1 MYTQPS
7 YMRKRSIAAGL
18 LLGGAALVS
27 VAATSSD
34 NERYF
39 EIAKNLDIFATLF
52 KEVNTYYV
60 DEVPPAKLV
69 KTGIDAMLKSL
80 DPYTNYIPEDDIED
94 FRTLTTGQY
103 GGIGAVVVKRGGKTV
118 VQAAY
123 EGYPAQKAGL
133 LPGDEIMTING
144 VNVDKKNNSDISKLL
159 KGQANSQVKLM
170 VTRYGQDAP
179 VEINITRDKIQVDNV
194 PYYGMLTNDIGYF
207 QLSGFTVDAGKE
219 VRMALTKLKEQ
230 GAKKIVFDIRDNPGG
245 LLNESVNIS
254 NLFVDKGLDI
264 VSTKGK
270 VTEWNK
276 TYKALDVPFDTQIPV
291 VIITSNR
298 SASASEIVSGV
309 LQDYD
314 RAVVVGE
321 RTFGKGLVQATRP
334 LSYNS
339 QLKVTTA
346 KYYIPSGRC
355 IQEIDYAH
363 RADDGTLGKVPDSLR
378 TAFKTQAGRTV
389 YDGGGVAPDVEVMD
403 REIADITRV
412 LLQKSYLFDYAT
424 RYRAEHPTI
433 APAKQFKLS
442 DTDYQ
447 KFQDFLKGKDISYS
461 TDAEKAIND
470 LTKKVK
476 EEKHY
481 DDVKVELEAMRRKV
495 STNKSNDLV
504 RFKPEIKDLLEQEI
518 VSRYYFQKGQIEA
531 TFDDDPNILMAMS
544 VLNDPNRYAALLRPN
559 GRAASATKGAGTVK

>member
-1 MYTQPS
+1 MTI
-7 YMRKRSIAAGL
+7 RKKL
-18 LLGGAALVS
+18 LAALALSTLGLVS
-27 VAATSSD
+27 FRAASD

-60 DEVPPAKLV
+60 DEITPAKLV
-69 KTGIDAMLKSL
+69 KTGIDAMLRSL

-94 FRTLTTGQY
+94 FRTMTTGQY
-103 GGIGAVVVKRGGKTV
+103 GGIGASVVKRNGKTV
-118 VQAAY
+118 VQSAY

-133 LPGDEIMTING
+133 LPGDEILDING
-144 VNVDKKNNSDISKLL
+144 VIVDKKSNADISKLL
-159 KGQANSQVKLM
+159 KGQANSVVKLM
-170 VTRYGQDAP
+170 VTRYGQDKP

-194 PYYGMLTNDIGYF
+194 PYTGMISGDVGYF
-207 QLSGFTVDAGKE
+207 QLGSFTVDAGKE
-219 VRMALTKLKEQ
+219 VRAAVTKLKEQ

-245 LLNESVNIS
+245 LLNEAVNIS
-254 NLFVDKGLDI
+254 NLFIDKGLDV

-276 TYKALDVPFDTQIPV
+276 TYKALDVPLDTQIPV
-291 VIITSNR
+291 AIITSSR

-363 RADDGTLGKVPDSLR
+363 RSEDGTLGKFPDSLR
-378 TAFKTQAGRTV
+378 TAFKTTAGRTV
-389 YDGGGVAPDVEVMD
+389 YDGGGVAPDVEVND
-403 REIADITRV
+403 REIADITRI

-424 RYRAEHPTI
+424 RYRAEHATL
-433 APAKQFKLS
+433 APARQFKLA
-442 DTDYQ
+442 DADYQ
-447 KFQDFLKGKDISYS
+447 KFVAYLQNKNISYS
-461 TDAEKAIND
+461 TDAEKALTD
-470 LTKKVK
+470 LSKKVK

-481 DDVKVELEAMRRKV
+481 DDVKLELEAIRKKV
-495 STNKSNDLV
+495 TVNKANDLQ
-504 RFKPEIKDLLEQEI
+504 RFKPEIKELLEQEI
-518 VSRYYFQKGQIEA
+518 VSRYYFEKGRTEA
-531 TFDDDPNILMAMS
+531 GFDDDPNIIAAVA
-544 VLNDPNRYAALLRPN
+544 VLNDPNRYAALLKPT
-559 GRAASATKGAGTVK
+559 GQAASARKSAGTK

>member
-1 MYTQPS
+1 MTI
-7 YMRKRSIAAGL
+7 RKKL
-18 LLGGAALVS
+18 LATLALSTLGLVS
-27 VAATSSD
+27 FRAASD

-60 DEVPPAKLV
+60 DEITPAKLV
-69 KTGIDAMLKSL
+69 KTGIDAMLRSL

-94 FRTLTTGQY
+94 FRTMTTGQY
-103 GGIGAVVVKRGGKTV
+103 GGIGASVVKRNGKNV
-118 VQAAY
+118 VQSAY

-133 LPGDEIMTING
+133 LPGDEILDING
-144 VNVDKKNNSDISKLL
+144 VAIDKKSNSDISKLL
-159 KGQANSQVKLM
+159 KGQANSMVKLM
-170 VTRYGQDAP
+170 VTRYGQDKP
-179 VEINITRDKIQVDNV
+179 IEIDITRDKIQVDNV
-194 PYYGMLTNDIGYF
+194 PYTGMISNDVGYF
-207 QLSGFTVDAGKE
+207 QLGGFTVDAGKE
-219 VRMALTKLKEQ
+219 VRAAVTKLKEQ

-245 LLNESVNIS
+245 LLNEAVNIS
-254 NLFVDKGLDI
+254 NLFIDKGLDV

-276 TYKALDVPFDTQIPV
+276 TYKALDVPLDTQIPIA
-291 VIITSNR
+291 IITSNR

-314 RAVVVGE
+314 RAVLVGE

-363 RADDGTLGKVPDSLR
+363 RAEDGTLGKFPDSLR
-378 TAFKTQAGRTV
+378 TAFKTTAGRTV
-389 YDGGGVAPDVEVMD
+389 YDGGGVAPDIEVQD
-403 REIADITRV
+403 REIADITRI

-424 RYRAEHPTI
+424 RYRAEHASI
-433 APAKQFKLS
+433 PAARAFKL
-442 DTDYQ
+442 TDAEYQ
-447 KFQDFLKGKDISYS
+447 KFVAYLQGKNISYS
-461 TDAEKAIND
+461 TDAEKALTD
-470 LTKKVK
+470 LSKKVK

-481 DDVKVELEAMRRKV
+481 DDVKLELEAIRKKV
-495 STNKSNDLV
+495 TVNKANDLQ
-504 RFKPEIKDLLEQEI
+504 RFKPEIKELLEQEI
-518 VSRYYFQKGQIEA
+518 VSRYYFEKGRTEA
-531 TFDDDPNILMAMS
+531 GFDDDPNIIAAVA
-544 VLNDPNRYAALLRPN
+544 VLNDPNRYAALLKPS
-559 GRAASATKGAGTVK
+559 GQAASARKSAGTK

>member
-1 MYTQPS
+1 MTIR
-7 YMRKRSIAAGL
+7 RKVLATLALGTVSLFSFRAA
-18 LLGGAALVS
+18 
-27 VAATSSD
+27 SD

-60 DEVPPAKLV
+60 DEITPAKLV
-69 KTGIDAMLKSL
+69 KTGIDAMLRSL

-94 FRTLTTGQY
+94 FRTMTTGQY
-103 GGIGAVVVKRGGKTV
+103 GGIGASVVKRNGKTV
-118 VQAAY
+118 VQSAY

-133 LPGDEIMTING
+133 LPGDEILDING
-144 VNVDKKNNSDISKLL
+144 IVVEKKSNADISKLL
-159 KGQANSQVKLM
+159 KGQANSVVKLM
-170 VTRYGQDAP
+170 VTRYGQDKP
-179 VEINITRDKIQVDNV
+179 VEINITRDKIQVENV
-194 PYYGMLTNDIGYF
+194 PYTGMISGDVGYF
-207 QLSGFTVDAGKE
+207 QLGGFTVDAGKE
-219 VRMALTKLKEQ
+219 VRAAMAKLKDQ

-245 LLNESVNIS
+245 LLNEAVNIS
-254 NLFVDKGLDI
+254 NLFIDKGLDV

-276 TYKALDVPFDTQIPV
+276 TYKALDQPFDTQMPV
-291 VIITSNR
+291 AIITSNR

-314 RAVVVGE
+314 RAVLVGE

-363 RADDGTLGKVPDSLR
+363 RAEDGTLGKFPDSLR
-378 TAFKTQAGRTV
+378 TAFKTTAGRTV
-389 YDGGGVAPDVEVMD
+389 YDGGGVAPDIEVQD
-403 REIADITRV
+403 REIADITRI

-424 RYRAEHPTI
+424 RFRAEHATI
-433 APAKQFKLS
+433 APAREFKLT

-447 KFQDFLKGKDISYS
+447 KFVAFLQGKNISYS
-461 TDAEKAIND
+461 TDAEKAIAE
-470 LTKKVK
+470 LGKKVK
-476 EEKHY
+476 EEKHF
-481 DDVKVELEAMRRKV
+481 DDVKAELESIRKKV
-495 STNKSNDLV
+495 TVNKANDLL
-504 RFKPEIKDLLEQEI
+504 RFKPEIKELLEQEI
-518 VSRYYFQKGQIEA
+518 VSRYFFEKGRTEA
-531 TFDDDPNILMAMS
+531 GFDDDPNILAAVA
-544 VLNDPNRYAALLRPN
+544 VLNDPNRYAALLKPS
-559 GRAASATKGAGTVK
+559 GRAASATKSGGTK

>member
-1 MYTQPS
+1 
-7 YMRKRSIAAGL
+7 MRQKSIVAAAF
-18 LLGGAALVS
+18 LGGAALLVS
-27 VAATSSD
+27 FRPASD

-94 FRTLTTGQY
+94 FRTMTTGQY
-103 GGIGAVVVKRGGKTV
+103 GGIGAVVIKRNGKTV

-133 LPGDEIMTING
+133 LPGDEILNING
-144 VNVDKKNNSDISKLL
+144 VVVDKKSNSDISKLL
-159 KGQANSQVKLM
+159 KGQANSVVKLM

-194 PYYGMLTNDIGYF
+194 PYYGMLTPEIGYF
-207 QLSGFTVDAGKE
+207 QLAGFTVDAGKE
-219 VRMALTKLKEQ
+219 VRLAVARLKEQ
-230 GAKKIVFDIRDNPGG
+230 GAKKLVFDIRDNPGG
-245 LLNESVNIS
+245 LLNEAVNIS
-254 NLFVDKGLDI
+254 NLFVDKGRDI

-270 VTEWNK
+270 VSDWNK
-276 TYKALDVPFDTQIPV
+276 TYKALDMPLDTQIPIV
-291 VIITSNR
+291 VITSNR

-314 RAVVVGE
+314 RAVLVGE

-355 IQEIDYAH
+355 IQEIDYSH

-389 YDGGGVAPDVEVMD
+389 FDGGGVAPDVEVND

-424 RYRAEHPTI
+424 RYRSEHPTI
-433 APAKQFKLS
+433 VPARQFKLT
-442 DTDYQ
+442 DADYQ
-447 KFQDFLKGKDISYS
+447 KFVDYLKDKDINYN
-461 TDAEKAIND
+461 TDAEKALAD

-476 EEKHY
+476 AEKHY
-481 DDVKVELEAMRRKV
+481 EDVKTELEAMRRKV
-495 STNKSNDLV
+495 TTNKANDLT
-504 RFKPEIKDLLEQEI
+504 RFKPEIRELLEQEI
-518 VSRYYFQKGQIEA
+518 VSRYYFQKGSIEA
-531 TFDDDPNILMAMS
+531 TFDDDPNILMALN
-544 VLNDPNRYAALLRPN
+544 VLNDQPRYSALLRPGTEEAKARPEARRN
-559 GRAASATKGAGTVK
+559 VSTGRQ

>member
-1 MYTQPS
+1 MTT
-7 YMRKRSIAAGL
+7 RKKLFAVLAVST
-18 LLGGAALVS
+18 LGLVS
-27 VAATSSD
+27 FRAASD

-60 DEVPPAKLV
+60 DEITPAKLV
-69 KTGIDAMLKSL
+69 KTGIDAMLRSL

-94 FRTLTTGQY
+94 FRTMTTGQY
-103 GGIGAVVVKRGGKTV
+103 GGIGASVVKRNGKTV
-118 VQAAY
+118 VQSAY

-133 LPGDEIMTING
+133 LPGDEILDING
-144 VNVDKKNNSDISKLL
+144 VVVDKKSNADISKLL
-159 KGQANSQVKLM
+159 KGQANSVVKLM
-170 VTRYGQDAP
+170 VTRYGQEKP
-179 VEINITRDKIQVDNV
+179 VEINITRDRIQVDNV
-194 PYYGMLTNDIGYF
+194 PYTGMISGDVGYF
-207 QLSGFTVDAGKE
+207 QLGSFTVDAGKE
-219 VRMALTKLKEQ
+219 VRAAVNKLKEQ

-245 LLNESVNIS
+245 LLNEAVNIS
-254 NLFVDKGLDI
+254 NLFIDKGLDV

-276 TYKALDVPFDTQIPV
+276 TYKALDVPLDTQIPV
-291 VIITSNR
+291 AIITSNR

-363 RADDGTLGKVPDSLR
+363 RSDDGSLGKFPDSLR
-378 TAFKTQAGRTV
+378 TAFKTTAGRTV
-389 YDGGGVAPDVEVMD
+389 YDGGGVAPDIEVND
-403 REIADITRV
+403 REIADVTRI

-424 RYRAEHPTI
+424 RYRAEHPAI
-433 APAKQFKLS
+433 VPARQFKLS
-442 DTDYQ
+442 DVDYQ
-447 KFQDFLKGKDISYS
+447 KFVAYLQNKNISYS
-461 TDAEKAIND
+461 TDAEKALTD
-470 LTKKVK
+470 LSKKVK

-481 DDVKVELEAMRRKV
+481 DDVKLELEAIRKKV
-495 STNKSNDLV
+495 TVNKANDLQ
-504 RFKPEIKDLLEQEI
+504 RFKPEIKELLEQEI
-518 VSRYYFQKGQIEA
+518 VSRYYFEKGRTEA
-531 TFDDDPNILMAMS
+531 GFDDDPNIIAAVA
-544 VLNDPNRYAALLRPN
+544 VLNDPNRYTALLKPT
-559 GRAASATKGAGTVK
+559 GQAASARKSGGTK

>member
-1 MYTQPS
+1 MTI
-7 YMRKRSIAAGL
+7 RKKL
-18 LLGGAALVS
+18 LATLALSTLGLVS
-27 VAATSSD
+27 FRAASD

-60 DEVPPAKLV
+60 DEITPAKLV
-69 KTGIDAMLKSL
+69 KTGIDAMLRSL

-94 FRTLTTGQY
+94 FRTMTTGQY
-103 GGIGAVVVKRGGKTV
+103 GGIGASVVKRNGKTV
-118 VQAAY
+118 VQSAY

-133 LPGDEIMTING
+133 LPGDEILDING
-144 VNVDKKNNSDISKLL
+144 VVVDKKSNADISKLL
-159 KGQANSQVKLM
+159 KGQANSMVKLM
-170 VTRYGQDAP
+170 VTRYGQDKP
-179 VEINITRDKIQVDNV
+179 IEIDITRDKIQVDNV
-194 PYYGMLTNDIGYF
+194 PYTGMISGDVGYF
-207 QLSGFTVDAGKE
+207 QLGGFTVDAGKE
-219 VRMALTKLKEQ
+219 VRAAVTKLKEQ

-245 LLNESVNIS
+245 LLNEAVNIS
-254 NLFVDKGLDI
+254 NLFIDKGLDV

-276 TYKALDVPFDTQIPV
+276 TYKALDVPLDTQIPIA
-291 VIITSNR
+291 IITSNR

-314 RAVVVGE
+314 RAVLVGE

-363 RADDGTLGKVPDSLR
+363 RAEDGTLGKFPDSLR
-378 TAFKTQAGRTV
+378 TAFKTTAGRTV
-389 YDGGGVAPDVEVMD
+389 YDGGGVAPDIEVQD
-403 REIADITRV
+403 REIADITRI

-424 RYRAEHPTI
+424 RYRAEHATI
-433 APAKQFKLS
+433 APSRQFKL
-442 DTDYQ
+442 TDAEYQ
-447 KFQDFLKGKDISYS
+447 KFVAYLQGKNISYS
-461 TDAEKAIND
+461 TDAEKALTD
-470 LTKKVK
+470 LSKKVK

-481 DDVKVELEAMRRKV
+481 DDVKLELEAIRKKV
-495 STNKSNDLV
+495 TVNKANDLQ
-504 RFKPEIKDLLEQEI
+504 RFKPEIKELLEQEI
-518 VSRYYFQKGQIEA
+518 VSRYYFEKGRTEA
-531 TFDDDPNILMAMS
+531 GFDDDPNIIAAVS
-544 VLNDPNRYAALLRPN
+544 VLNDPNRYAALLKPT
-559 GRAASATKGAGTVK
+559 GQAASARKSAGTK

>member
-1 MYTQPS
+1 M
-7 YMRKRSIAAGL
+7 
-18 LLGGAALVS
+18 GGALLV
-27 VAATSSD
+27 AFRPAD

-60 DEVPPAKLV
+60 DEITPSKMV

-94 FRTLTTGQY
+94 FRTMTTGQY
-103 GGIGAVVVKRGGKTV
+103 GGIGAQVVKRSGRTI
-118 VQAAY
+118 VQSAY

-133 LPGDEIMTING
+133 LPGDELLTING
-144 VNVDKKNNSDISKLL
+144 VSTDKKSNGDISKLL
-159 KGQANSQVKLM
+159 KGQANSVVKLE
-170 VTRYGQDAP
+170 VTRYGQDKP
-179 VEINITRDKIQVDNV
+179 IEISITRDKIQVDNV
-194 PYYGMLTNDIGYF
+194 PYYGMVTPEIGYF
-207 QLSGFTVDAGKE
+207 QLSSFTVDAGKE
-219 VRMALTKLKEQ
+219 VRMAVAKLKEQ
-230 GAKKIVFDIRDNPGG
+230 GAKKIIFDIRDNPGG
-245 LLNESVNIS
+245 LLNEAVNIS
-254 NLFVDKGLDI
+254 NVFVDKGLDV

-276 TYKALDVPFDTQIPV
+276 TYKALDTPLDTHIPV
-291 VIITSNR
+291 AIITSNR

-363 RADDGTLGKVPDSLR
+363 RAEDGTLGKVPDSLR
-378 TAFKTQAGRTV
+378 TAFKTASGRTV
-389 YDGGGVAPDVEVMD
+389 YDGGGVAPDVAVQE

-412 LLQKSYLFDYAT
+412 LLQKNYIFDYAT
-424 RYRAEHPTI
+424 RYRSEHTTI
-433 APAKQFKLS
+433 LSAREFVLS
-442 DTDYQ
+442 DADYQ
-447 KFQDFLKGKDISYS
+447 KFTQFLATKDINYS
-461 TDAEKAIND
+461 TDAEKSLAD

-476 EEKHY
+476 DEKHY
-481 DDVKVELEAMRRKV
+481 DDVKTELEAIRRKV
-495 STNKSNDLV
+495 STNKSNDLT
-504 RFKPEIKDLLEQEI
+504 RFKPEIRELLEQEI
-518 VSRYYFQKGQIEA
+518 VSRYYFQKGQVEA
-531 TFDDDPNILMAMS
+531 SFDDDPNILAAMQ
-544 VLNDPNRYAALLRPN
+544 VLNDSPRYAALLKPGTPEAKTRPEAK
-559 GRAASATKGAGTVK
+559 RSTAGGK

>member
-1 MYTQPS
+1 
-7 YMRKRSIAAGL
+7 MRKKLVAGL
-18 LLGGAALVS
+18 VLSGAALFAFRS
-27 VAATSSD
+27 PAD

-60 DEVPPAKLV
+60 DEITPAKMV

-94 FRTLTTGQY
+94 FRTMTTGQY
-103 GGIGAVVVKRGGKTV
+103 GGIGAQVGKRNGKTI

-123 EGYPAQKAGL
+123 EGFPAQKAGL
-133 LPGDEIMTING
+133 LPGDEILSING
-144 VNVDKKNNSDISKLL
+144 VSTEKKSNSDISKLL
-159 KGQANSQVKLM
+159 KGQANSVVKLM
-170 VTRYGQDAP
+170 VTRYGQEQPA
-179 VEINITRDKIQVDNV
+179 EINITRDKIQVNNV
-194 PYYGMLTNDIGYF
+194 PYYGMLTPEIGYF
-207 QLSGFTVDAGKE
+207 QLAGFTVDAGKE
-219 VRMALTKLKEQ
+219 ARNAVAKLKEQ

-245 LLNESVNIS
+245 LLNEAVNVS
-254 NLFVDKGLDI
+254 NIFVDRGLDV

-270 VTEWNK
+270 VTDWNK
-276 TYKALDVPFDTQIPV
+276 TYKSLDSPLDTQIPV

-363 RADDGTLGKVPDSLR
+363 RAEDGTLGKVPDSLR
-378 TAFKTQAGRTV
+378 TAFKTASGRTV
-389 YDGGGVAPDVEVMD
+389 YDGGGVAPDVEVAA
-403 REIADITRV
+403 RQIADITRV
-412 LLQKSYLFDYAT
+412 LIQKNYLFDYAT
-424 RYRAEHPTI
+424 RYRSEHATIPT
-433 APAKQFKLS
+433 ARQFKLS
-442 DTDYQ
+442 DADYQ
-447 KFQDFLKGKDISYS
+447 KFTQYLSGKDINYF
-461 TDAEKAIND
+461 TDAEKSLTQ
-470 LTKKVK
+470 LTKQVK

-481 DDVKVELEAMRRKV
+481 DDVKVELEGIRRKV
-495 STNKSNDLV
+495 STNKSNDLQ
-504 RFKPEIKDLLEQEI
+504 RFKPEIKEILEQEI

-531 TFDDDPNILMAMS
+531 SFDDDPNILMALN
-544 VLNDPNRYAALLRPN
+544 VLNDTPRYTALLKPGTTESKSRPELKK
-559 GRAASATKGAGTVK
+559 AGAK

>member
-1 MYTQPS
+1 
-7 YMRKRSIAAGL
+7 MRKKYLAGL
-18 LLGGAALVS
+18 VLGGAALLVS
-27 VAATSSD
+27 FRSASD

-60 DEVPPAKLV
+60 DEITPAKMV

-94 FRTLTTGQY
+94 FRTMTTGQY

-133 LPGDEIMTING
+133 LPGDEIVTING
-144 VNVDKKNNSDISKLL
+144 VNVATKNNSDISKLL
-159 KGQANSQVKLM
+159 KGQANSVAKLL
-170 VTRYGQDAP
+170 VTRYGQDVP
-179 VEINITRDKIQVDNV
+179 VEINITRDKIQVENV
-194 PYYGMLTNDIGYF
+194 PYYGMLTPEIGYF
-207 QLSGFTVDAGKE
+207 QLAGFTIDAGKE
-219 VRMALTKLKEQ
+219 ARLAVMKLKEQ

-245 LLNESVNIS
+245 LLNEAVNVS
-254 NLFVDKGLDI
+254 NLFVNKGLDI

-270 VTEWNK
+270 VTDWNK
-276 TYKALDVPFDTQIPV
+276 TYKALDAPLDTQMPV
-291 VIITSNR
+291 VVLTSSR

-314 RAVVVGE
+314 RAVLVGK

-363 RADDGTLGKVPDSLR
+363 RAEDGSLGKVPDSLR
-378 TAFKTQAGRTV
+378 TAFKTTSGRVV
-389 YDGGGVAPDVEVMD
+389 YDGGGVAPDVEVKE
-403 REIADITRV
+403 RSIADITRV
-412 LLQKSYLFDYAT
+412 LLQKNYLFDYAT
-424 RYRAEHPTI
+424 RYRAAHATI
-433 APAKQFKLS
+433 PPAREFHLS
-442 DTDYQ
+442 EPEYQ
-447 KFQDFLKGKDISYS
+447 KFIQFLDGKDLSYS
-461 TDAEKAIND
+461 TDMEKS
-470 LTKKVK
+470 LTQLSAKAK

-481 DDVKVELEAMRRKV
+481 DDVKAEIEAIRRKV
-495 STNKSNDLV
+495 STNKSNDLT
-504 RFKPEIKDLLEQEI
+504 RFKPEIRELLEQEI

-531 TFDDDPNILMAMS
+531 SFDDDPDILMAMK
-544 VLNDPNRYAALLRPN
+544 VLNDAPRYAALLKPGTPEAKARPE
-559 GRAASATKGAGTVK
+559 VKKSGGK

>member
-1 MYTQPS
+1 
-7 YMRKRSIAAGL
+7 MRKKSIVAAAF
-18 LLGGAALVS
+18 LGGAALLVS
-27 VAATSSD
+27 FRPASD

-94 FRTLTTGQY
+94 FRTMTTGQY
-103 GGIGAVVVKRGGKTV
+103 GGIGAVVVKRNGKTV

-133 LPGDEIMTING
+133 LPGDEILNING
-144 VNVDKKNNSDISKLL
+144 VIVDKKSNADISKLL
-159 KGQANSQVKLM
+159 KGQANSVVKLM

-194 PYYGMLTNDIGYF
+194 PYYGMLTADIGYF
-207 QLSGFTVDAGKE
+207 QLAGFTVDAGKE
-219 VRMALTKLKEQ
+219 VRLAVARLKEQ
-230 GAKKIVFDIRDNPGG
+230 GAKKLIFDIRDNPGG
-245 LLNESVNIS
+245 LLNEAVNIS
-254 NLFVDKGLDI
+254 NLFVDKGRDI

-270 VTEWNK
+270 VSDWNK
-276 TYKALDVPFDTQIPV
+276 TYKALDMPLDTQIPIV
-291 VIITSNR
+291 VITSNR

-314 RAVVVGE
+314 RAVLVGE

-355 IQEIDYAH
+355 IQEIDYSH

-389 YDGGGVAPDVEVMD
+389 FDGGGVAPDVEVND

-424 RYRAEHPTI
+424 RYRSEHPTI
-433 APAKQFKLS
+433 ATARQFKLT
-442 DTDYQ
+442 DADYQ
-447 KFQDFLKGKDISYS
+447 KFVDYLKDKDINYS
-461 TDAEKAIND
+461 TDAEKSLAD

-476 EEKHY
+476 AEKHY
-481 DDVKVELEAMRRKV
+481 DDVKTELEAMRRKV
-495 STNKSNDLV
+495 TTNKANDLT
-504 RFKPEIKDLLEQEI
+504 RFKPEIREMLEQEI
-518 VSRYYFQKGQIEA
+518 VSRYYFQKGSIEA
-531 TFDDDPNILMAMS
+531 SFDDDPNILMALN
-544 VLNDPNRYAALLRPN
+544 VLNDQPRYTALLR
-559 GRAASATKGAGTVK
+559 AGTDEAKARPEARRNASTSRQ

>member
-1 MYTQPS
+1 M
-7 YMRKRSIAAGL
+7 KRRTL
-18 LLGGAALVS
+18 LPLLALTGATLLAFRPK
-27 VAATSSD
+27 TD

-60 DEVPPAKLV
+60 DEITPAKLV

-94 FRTLTTGQY
+94 YRTLTTGQY
-103 GGIGAVVVKRGGKTV
+103 GGIGISTPIKRGGKMVVRTV
-118 VQAAY
+118 W

-144 VNVDKKNNSDISKLL
+144 VSIEKKSDADVSKML
-159 KGQANSQVKLM
+159 KGQAQSVVKLS
-170 VTRYGQDAP
+170 VTRYGQDKP
-179 VEINITRDKIQVDNV
+179 VDLTITRDRIQVENV
-194 PYYGMLTNDIGYF
+194 PYVGMISPEIGYF
-207 QLSGFTVDAGKE
+207 RLTGFTVDAGKE
-219 VRMALTKLKEQ
+219 VRAAVTKLKDQ
-230 GAKKIVFDIRDNPGG
+230 GAKKVVFDIRGNPGG
-245 LLNESVNIS
+245 LLNEAVNVS
-254 NLFVDKGLDI
+254 NLFIEKGLDV

-276 TYKALDVPFDTQIPV
+276 TYKALDTPLDTQMPIAIV
-291 VIITSNR
+291 TSNR

-363 RADDGTLGKVPDSLR
+363 RAEDGALTKFPDSLR

-389 YDGGGVAPDVEVMD
+389 YDGGGVAPDVDVQD

-412 LLQKSYLFDYAT
+412 LLQKSYIFDFAT
-424 RYRAEHPTI
+424 RYRAEHASI
-433 APAKQFKLS
+433 GPAREFKLA
-442 DTDYQ
+442 DADYQ
-447 KFQDFLKGKDISYS
+447 KFITYLQGKNVSYS
-461 TDAEKAIND
+461 TDAEKALTE

-481 DDVKVELEAMRRKV
+481 DDVKTELEAMRRKV
-495 STNKSNDLV
+495 STNKSNDLL
-504 RFKPEIKDLLEQEI
+504 RFKSEIKDFLEQEI
-518 VSRYYFQKGQIEA
+518 VSRYYFEKGRTEA
-531 TFDDDPNILMAMS
+531 SFDDDPNILAAVA
-544 VLNDPNRYAALLRPN
+544 VLNDPARYTALLKP
-559 GRAASATKGAGTVK
+559 GGKSASALKTAGTVK

>member
-1 MYTQPS
+1 MTI
-7 YMRKRSIAAGL
+7 RKKILAGL
-18 LLGGAALVS
+18 ALSSAALLFS
-27 VAATSSD
+27 FRAASD

-60 DEVPPAKLV
+60 DEITPAKLV

-103 GGIGAVVVKRGGKTV
+103 GGIGAVVVKRNGKTV
-118 VQAAY
+118 VQSAY

-133 LPGDEIMTING
+133 LPGDEILDING
-144 VNVDKKNNSDISKLL
+144 VVVDKKSNSDISKLL
-159 KGQANSQVKLM
+159 KGQANSVVKLM
-170 VTRYGQDAP
+170 VTRYGQDKP
-179 VEINITRDKIQVDNV
+179 IQIDITRDKIQVENV
-194 PYYGMLTNDIGYF
+194 PYIGMISGDVGYF
-207 QLSGFTVDAGKE
+207 QLGGFTVDAGKE
-219 VRMALTKLKEQ
+219 VRAAITKLKEQ

-245 LLNESVNIS
+245 LLNEAVNIS
-254 NLFVDKGLDI
+254 NLFIDKGLDV

-276 TYKALDVPFDTQIPV
+276 TYKALDMPLDTQIPV
-291 VIITSNR
+291 AIVTSNR

-363 RADDGTLGKVPDSLR
+363 RGDDGTLGKFPDSLR
-378 TAFKTQAGRTV
+378 TAFKTTAGRMV
-389 YDGGGVAPDVEVMD
+389 YDGGGVAPDIEVAE
-403 REIADITRV
+403 REIADITRL

-424 RYRAEHPTI
+424 RYRSEHPTI
-433 APAKQFKLS
+433 ASAREFHL
-442 DTDYQ
+442 TEADYQ
-447 KFQDFLKGKDISYS
+447 KFVTYLQGKNISYS
-461 TDAEKAIND
+461 TDAEKALTD
-470 LTKKVK
+470 LSKKMK

-481 DDVKVELEAMRRKV
+481 DDVKTELEAVRKKV
-495 STNKSNDLV
+495 TVNKANDLQ
-504 RFKPEIKDLLEQEI
+504 RFKPEIKELLEQEI
-518 VSRYYFQKGQIEA
+518 VSRYYFEKGRTEA
-531 TFDDDPNILMAMS
+531 GFDDDPNILAAVA
-544 VLNDPNRYAALLRPN
+544 VLNEPNRYAALLKPS
-559 GRAASATKGAGTVK
+559 GQAASARKSAGTTK

>member
-1 MYTQPS
+1 MTI
-7 YMRKRSIAAGL
+7 RKKL
-18 LLGGAALVS
+18 LATLAVGTLGLVS
-27 VAATSSD
+27 FRAASD

-60 DEVPPAKLV
+60 DEITPARLV
-69 KTGIDAMLKSL
+69 KTGIDAMLRSL

-94 FRTLTTGQY
+94 FRTMTTGQY
-103 GGIGAVVVKRGGKTV
+103 GGIGASVVKRNGKNV
-118 VQAAY
+118 VQSAY

-133 LPGDEIMTING
+133 LPGDEILDING
-144 VNVDKKNNSDISKLL
+144 VIVDKKSNSDISKLL
-159 KGQANSQVKLM
+159 KGQANSVVKLM
-170 VTRYGQDAP
+170 VTRYGQDKP

-194 PYYGMLTNDIGYF
+194 PYTGMISGDVGYF
-207 QLSGFTVDAGKE
+207 QLSTFTVDAGRE
-219 VRMALTKLKEQ
+219 VRAAVTKLKEQ

-245 LLNESVNIS
+245 LLNEAVNIS
-254 NLFVDKGLDI
+254 NLFIDKGLDV

-276 TYKALDVPFDTQIPV
+276 TYKALDMPLDTQIPV
-291 VIITSNR
+291 AIITSSR

-363 RADDGTLGKVPDSLR
+363 RSEDGTLGKFPDSLR
-378 TAFKTQAGRTV
+378 TAFKTTAGRTV
-389 YDGGGVAPDVEVMD
+389 YDGGGVAPDVEVND
-403 REIADITRV
+403 REIADITRI

-433 APAKQFKLS
+433 VPARQFKLS
-442 DTDYQ
+442 DADYQ
-447 KFQDFLKGKDISYS
+447 KFVAYLQGKNISYS
-461 TDAEKAIND
+461 TDAEKALTD
-470 LTKKVK
+470 LSKKVK

-481 DDVKVELEAMRRKV
+481 DDVKLELEAIRKKV
-495 STNKSNDLV
+495 TVNKANDLQ
-504 RFKPEIKDLLEQEI
+504 RFKPEIKELLEQEI
-518 VSRYYFQKGQIEA
+518 VSRYYFEKGRTEA
-531 TFDDDPNILMAMS
+531 GFDNDPNIIAAVA
-544 VLNDPNRYAALLRPN
+544 VLNDPNRYAALLKPS
-559 GRAASATKGAGTVK
+559 GQAASARKSAGTK

>member
-1 MYTQPS
+1 MII
-7 YMRKRSIAAGL
+7 RKKLLATLGL
-18 LLGGAALVS
+18 GALALVS
-27 VAATSSD
+27 FRAASD

-60 DEVPPAKLV
+60 DEITPAKLV
-69 KTGIDAMLKSL
+69 KTGIDAMLRSL

-94 FRTLTTGQY
+94 FRTMTTGQY
-103 GGIGAVVVKRGGKTV
+103 GGIGASVVKRNGKTV
-118 VQAAY
+118 VQSAY

-133 LPGDEIMTING
+133 LPGDEILDING
-144 VNVDKKNNSDISKLL
+144 VIVDKKSNSDISKLL
-159 KGQANSQVKLM
+159 KGQANSIVKLL
-170 VTRYGQDAP
+170 VTRYGQEKP
-179 VEINITRDKIQVDNV
+179 VAIEITRDKIQVDNV
-194 PYYGMLTNDIGYF
+194 PYTGMISGDVGYF
-207 QLSGFTVDAGKE
+207 QLGGFTMDAGKE
-219 VRMALTKLKEQ
+219 VRAAIARLKEQ

-245 LLNESVNIS
+245 LLNEAVNIS
-254 NLFVDKGLDI
+254 NLFIEKGLDV

-276 TYKALDVPFDTQIPV
+276 TYKALDQPLDTQIPV
-291 VIITSNR
+291 AIITSNR

-314 RAVVVGE
+314 RAVLVGE

-363 RADDGTLGKVPDSLR
+363 RADDGTLGKFPDSLR
-378 TAFKTQAGRTV
+378 TAFKTTAGRTV
-389 YDGGGVAPDVEVMD
+389 YDGGGVAPDIEVQD
-403 REIADITRV
+403 REIADITRI

-424 RYRAEHPTI
+424 RYRAEHSTI
-433 APAKQFKLS
+433 APARQFKLS
-442 DTDYQ
+442 DADYQ
-447 KFQDFLKGKDISYS
+447 KFVSFLQGKNISYS
-461 TDAEKAIND
+461 TDAEKALTD
-470 LTKKVK
+470 LSKKVR

-481 DDVKVELEAMRRKV
+481 DDVKVELEAIRKKV
-495 STNKSNDLV
+495 TVNKANDLQ
-504 RFKPEIKDLLEQEI
+504 RFKPEIRELLEQEI
-518 VSRYYFQKGQIEA
+518 VSRYFFEKGRTEA
-531 TFDDDPNILMAMS
+531 GFDDDPNIIAAVA
-544 VLNDPNRYAALLRPN
+544 VLNDPNRYSALLKPT
-559 GRAASATKGAGTVK
+559 GHAASARKSAGTK

>member
-1 MYTQPS
+1 
-7 YMRKRSIAAGL
+7 MRNKSIVAGAFL
-18 LLGGAALVS
+18 SGAALLVS
-27 VAATSSD
+27 FRSD

-103 GGIGAVVVKRGGKTV
+103 GGIGAVVVKRNGKTI

-133 LPGDEIMTING
+133 LPGDEILTINS
-144 VNVDKKNNSDISKLL
+144 VNVEKKNNSDISKLL
-159 KGQANSQVKLM
+159 KGQANSLVKLM

-254 NLFVDKGLDI
+254 NLFVEKGLDI

-270 VTEWNK
+270 VSDWNK
-276 TYKALDVPFDTQIPV
+276 TYKALDMPLDTQIPV
-291 VIITSNR
+291 VIITSSR

-389 YDGGGVAPDVEVMD
+389 YDGGGVAPDVEVVD

-424 RYRAEHPTI
+424 RYRAEHATI
-433 APAKQFKLS
+433 APARQFKLS
-442 DTDYQ
+442 DADYAKFTDY
-447 KFQDFLKGKDISYS
+447 LKGKDISYS

-481 DDVKVELEAMRRKV
+481 DDVKTELEAMRRKV
-495 STNKSNDLV
+495 STNKGNDLT
-504 RFKPEIKDLLEQEI
+504 RFKPEIRDLLEQEI

-559 GRAASATKGAGTVK
+559 GRAASATKGAGTAK

>member
-1 MYTQPS
+1 MTN
-7 YMRKRSIAAGL
+7 RKKLLAVLGL
-18 LLGGAALVS
+18 GTLGLVS
-27 VAATSSD
+27 FRAASD
-34 NERYF
+34 SERYF

-60 DEVPPAKLV
+60 DEITPGKLV
-69 KTGIDAMLKSL
+69 KTGIDGMLKSL

-94 FRTLTTGQY
+94 FRTMTTGQY
-103 GGIGAVVVKRGGKTV
+103 GGIGIEISRRNGKFV
-118 VQAAY
+118 VQSAY

-133 LPGDEIMTING
+133 LPGDEILTVNN
-144 VNVDKKNNSDISKLL
+144 VNVDKKSSSDINKLL
-159 KGQANSQVKLM
+159 RGQANSVVKLI
-170 VTRYGQDAP
+170 VTRYGQDKP
-179 VEINITRDKIQVDNV
+179 VEIEVTRDRIQVDNV
-194 PYYGMLTNDIGYF
+194 RYYGMLTNDIGYF
-207 QLSGFTVDAGKE
+207 RLGGFTMDAGRE
-219 VRMALTKLKEQ
+219 VRNAVVKLKEK

-245 LLNESVNIS
+245 LLNEAVNIS
-254 NLFVDKGLDI
+254 NLFVDKGLDV

-276 TYKALDVPFDTQIPV
+276 TYKALDVPLDTQMPIAV
-291 VIITSNR
+291 ITSNR

-314 RAVVVGE
+314 RAVLVGE

-355 IQEIDYAH
+355 IQEIDYSH
-363 RADDGTLGKVPDSLR
+363 RADDGALSKFPDSLR

-389 YDGGGVAPDVEVMD
+389 YDGGGVAPDVDIQD

-412 LLQKSYLFDYAT
+412 LIQKSYLFDYAT
-424 RYRAEHPTI
+424 RYRAEHATI
-433 APAKQFKLS
+433 APARDFKLS

-447 KFQDFLKGKDISYS
+447 KFVTYLQGKSMAYS
-461 TDAEKAIND
+461 TDAERVLTD

-481 DDVKVELEAMRRKV
+481 DDVKPELDAIKRKV
-495 STNKSNDLV
+495 AANKTNDLQ
-504 RFKPEIKDLLEQEI
+504 RFKPEIRELLEEEI
-518 VSRYYFQKGQIEA
+518 ASRYYYEKGRTEA
-531 TFDDDPNILMAMS
+531 GFNDDPNIQAAIA
-544 VLNDPNRYAALLRPN
+544 VLNDPNRYAALLKP
-559 GRAASATKGAGTVK
+559 GGQAASARKSAGTAK

>member
-1 MYTQPS
+1 MTI
-7 YMRKRSIAAGL
+7 RKKILATLALST
-18 LLGGAALVS
+18 LGLVS
-27 VAATSSD
+27 FRAASD

-39 EIAKNLDIFATLF
+39 EIAKNLDVFATLF

-60 DEVPPAKLV
+60 DEITPAKLV
-69 KTGIDAMLKSL
+69 KTGIDAMLRSL

-94 FRTLTTGQY
+94 FRTMTTGQY
-103 GGIGAVVVKRGGKTV
+103 GGIGASVVKRNGKTV
-118 VQAAY
+118 VQSAY

-133 LPGDEIMTING
+133 LPGDEILDING
-144 VNVDKKNNSDISKLL
+144 VIVDKKTNSDISKLL
-159 KGQANSQVKLM
+159 KGQANSVVKLM
-170 VTRYGQDAP
+170 VTRYGQEKP

-194 PYYGMLTNDIGYF
+194 PYTGMISGDVGYF
-207 QLSGFTVDAGKE
+207 QLGGFTVDAGKE
-219 VRMALTKLKEQ
+219 VRAAVNKLKEQ

-245 LLNESVNIS
+245 LLNEAVNIS
-254 NLFVDKGLDI
+254 NLFIDKGLDV

-276 TYKALDVPFDTQIPV
+276 TYKALDVPLDTQIPIA
-291 VIITSNR
+291 IITSNR

-363 RADDGTLGKVPDSLR
+363 RSEDGTLGKFPDSLR
-378 TAFKTQAGRTV
+378 TAFKTTAGRTV
-389 YDGGGVAPDVEVMD
+389 YDGGGVAPDVEVND
-403 REIADITRV
+403 REIADITRI

-424 RYRAEHPTI
+424 RYRSEHSTI
-433 APAKQFKLS
+433 VPARQFKLS
-442 DTDYQ
+442 DVDYQ
-447 KFQDFLKGKDISYS
+447 KFVAYLQGKNISYS
-461 TDAEKAIND
+461 TDAEKALTD
-470 LTKKVK
+470 LSKKVK

-481 DDVKVELEAMRRKV
+481 DDVKLELEAIRKKV
-495 STNKSNDLV
+495 TVNKANDLQ
-504 RFKPEIKDLLEQEI
+504 RFKPEIKELLEQEI
-518 VSRYYFQKGQIEA
+518 VSRYYFEKGRTEA
-531 TFDDDPNILMAMS
+531 GFDDDLNIIAAVA
-544 VLNDPNRYAALLRPN
+544 VLNDPNRYAALLKPT
-559 GRAASATKGAGTVK
+559 GQAASARKSAGTK

>member
-1 MYTQPS
+1 
-7 YMRKRSIAAGL
+7 MRKKSIAAGL
-18 LLGGAALVS
+18 LLGGTALLVS
-27 VAATSSD
+27 FRSASD

-60 DEVPPAKLV
+60 DEVPPSKLV

-94 FRTLTTGQY
+94 FRTMTTGQY
-103 GGIGAVVVKRGGKTV
+103 GGIGAVVVKRANKTV

-133 LPGDEIMTING
+133 LPGDEILNING
-144 VNVDKKNNSDISKLL
+144 VSLEKKTNSDISKLL

-179 VEINITRDKIQVDNV
+179 VEVNITRDKIQVDNV
-194 PYYGMLTNDIGYF
+194 PYYGMLTSDIGYF
-207 QLSGFTVDAGKE
+207 QLAGFTVDAGKE
-219 VRMALTKLKEQ
+219 VRLAVSKLKEQ

-245 LLNESVNIS
+245 LLNEAVNIS

-276 TYKALDVPFDTQIPV
+276 TYKALDTPLDTQIPIA
-291 VIITSNR
+291 IITSNR

-314 RAVVVGE
+314 RAVLVGE

-355 IQEIDYAH
+355 IQEIDYSH
-363 RADDGTLGKVPDSLR
+363 RADDGSLGKFPDSLR
-378 TAFKTQAGRTV
+378 TAFKTQTGRTV
-389 YDGGGVAPDVEVMD
+389 FDGGGVAPDVEVQEQD
-403 REIADITRV
+403 VAEITRL
-412 LLQKSYLFDYAT
+412 LLQKNYVFDYAT
-424 RYRAEHPTI
+424 RYRAEHTSIP
-433 APAKQFKLS
+433 PARDFKLS
-442 DTDYQ
+442 DAEYQ
-447 KFQDFLKGKDISYS
+447 KFIQFLQGKDISYS
-461 TDAEKAIND
+461 TEVEKSLAD
-470 LTKKVK
+470 VVKKAK

-481 DDVKVELEAMRRKV
+481 DDVKNELEAIRRKV
-495 STNKSNDLV
+495 STNKSNDLI
-504 RFKPEIKDLLEQEI
+504 RFKPEIREFLEQEI
-518 VSRYYFQKGQIEA
+518 VSRYYFQKGSIEA
-531 TFDDDPNILMAMS
+531 SFDDDPNILAAVQ
-544 VLNDPNRYAALLRPN
+544 VLNEPNRYAALLKP
-559 GRAASATKGAGTVK
+559 GGKAASAMKSAGTK

>member
-1 MYTQPS
+1 MTI
-7 YMRKRSIAAGL
+7 RKKL
-18 LLGGAALVS
+18 LATLALGTLGLVS
-27 VAATSSD
+27 FRAASD

-39 EIAKNLDIFATLF
+39 EIAKNLDIFVTLF

-60 DEVPPAKLV
+60 DEITPAKLV
-69 KTGIDAMLKSL
+69 KTGIDGMLRSL

-94 FRTLTTGQY
+94 FRTMTTGQY
-103 GGIGAVVVKRGGKTV
+103 GGIGASVVKRNGKTV
-118 VQAAY
+118 VQTAY

-133 LPGDEIMTING
+133 LPGDEILDING
-144 VNVDKKNNSDISKLL
+144 VVVDKKTNSDISKLL
-159 KGQANSQVKLM
+159 KGQANSVVKLL
-170 VTRYGQDAP
+170 VTRYGQEKP
-179 VEINITRDKIQVDNV
+179 VQIDITRDKIQVDNV
-194 PYYGMLTNDIGYF
+194 PYIGMISGDVGYF
-207 QLSGFTVDAGKE
+207 QLGGFTVDAGRE
-219 VRMALTKLKEQ
+219 VRTAVTKLKEQ

-245 LLNESVNIS
+245 LLNEAVNIS
-254 NLFVDKGLDI
+254 NLFIDKGLDV

-276 TYKALDVPFDTQIPV
+276 TYKALDQPLDTQIPLA
-291 VIITSNR
+291 IITSNR

-314 RAVVVGE
+314 RAVLVGE

-363 RADDGTLGKVPDSLR
+363 RAEDGTLGKFPDSLR
-378 TAFKTQAGRTV
+378 TAFKTTAGRTV
-389 YDGGGVAPDVEVMD
+389 YDGGGVAPDIEVQD
-403 REIADITRV
+403 REIADITRI

-424 RYRAEHPTI
+424 RYRAEHATI
-433 APAKQFKLS
+433 SPARAFKLS

-447 KFQDFLKGKDISYS
+447 KFVTFLQGKNLSYS
-461 TDAEKAIND
+461 TDAEKALVD
-470 LTKKVK
+470 LGKKVK

-481 DDVKVELEAMRRKV
+481 DDVKAELESIRKKV
-495 STNKSNDLV
+495 TVNKANDLQ
-504 RFKPEIKDLLEQEI
+504 RFKPEIKELLEQEI
-518 VSRYYFQKGQIEA
+518 VSRYYFEKGRTEA
-531 TFDDDPNILMAMS
+531 GFDDDPNIVAAVS
-544 VLNDPNRYAALLRPN
+544 VLNDPNRYTALLKPT
-559 GRAASATKGAGTVK
+559 GQAASARKSGGTK

>member
-1 MYTQPS
+1 
-7 YMRKRSIAAGL
+7 MRNKSIVAGAL
-18 LLGGAALVS
+18 LSGAALLVS
-27 VAATSSD
+27 FRSD

-103 GGIGAVVVKRGGKTV
+103 GGIGAVVVKRNGKTI

-133 LPGDEIMTING
+133 LPGDEILTING
-144 VNVDKKNNSDISKLL
+144 VNVEKKNNSDISKLL
-159 KGQANSQVKLM
+159 KGQANSLVKLM

-270 VTEWNK
+270 VSDWNK
-276 TYKALDVPFDTQIPV
+276 TYKALDMPLDTQIPV
-291 VIITSNR
+291 VIITSSR

-389 YDGGGVAPDVEVMD
+389 YDGGGVAPDVEVQD

-424 RYRAEHPTI
+424 RYRAEHATI
-433 APAKQFKLS
+433 APARQFKLS
-442 DTDYQ
+442 DADYAKFTDY
-447 KFQDFLKGKDISYS
+447 LKGKDISYS

-481 DDVKVELEAMRRKV
+481 DDVKTELEAMRRKV
-495 STNKSNDLV
+495 STNKGNDLT

-559 GRAASATKGAGTVK
+559 GRAASATKGAGTAK

>member
-1 MYTQPS
+1 MTI
-7 YMRKRSIAAGL
+7 RKKL
-18 LLGGAALVS
+18 LATLAVGTLGLVS
-27 VAATSSD
+27 FRAASD

-60 DEVPPAKLV
+60 DEITPARLV
-69 KTGIDAMLKSL
+69 KTGIDAMLRSL

-94 FRTLTTGQY
+94 FRTMTTGQY
-103 GGIGAVVVKRGGKTV
+103 GGIGASVVKRNGKNV
-118 VQAAY
+118 VQSAY

-133 LPGDEIMTING
+133 LPGDEILDING
-144 VNVDKKNNSDISKLL
+144 VIVDKKSNSDISKLL
-159 KGQANSQVKLM
+159 KGQANSVVKLM
-170 VTRYGQDAP
+170 VTRYGQDKP

-194 PYYGMLTNDIGYF
+194 PYTGMISGDVGYF
-207 QLSGFTVDAGKE
+207 QLSTFTVDAGRE
-219 VRMALTKLKEQ
+219 VRAAVTKLKEQ

-245 LLNESVNIS
+245 LLNEAVNIS
-254 NLFVDKGLDI
+254 NLFIDKGLDV

-276 TYKALDVPFDTQIPV
+276 TYKALDMPLDTQIPV
-291 VIITSNR
+291 AIITSSR

-363 RADDGTLGKVPDSLR
+363 RSEDGTLGKFPDSLR
-378 TAFKTQAGRTV
+378 TAFKTTAGRTV
-389 YDGGGVAPDVEVMD
+389 YDGGGVAPDVEVND
-403 REIADITRV
+403 REIADITRI

-433 APAKQFKLS
+433 VPARQFKLS
-442 DTDYQ
+442 DVEYQ
-447 KFQDFLKGKDISYS
+447 KFVAYLQNKNISYS
-461 TDAEKAIND
+461 TDAEKALID
-470 LTKKVK
+470 LSKKVK

-481 DDVKVELEAMRRKV
+481 DDVKLELEAIRKKV
-495 STNKSNDLV
+495 TVNKANDLQ
-504 RFKPEIKDLLEQEI
+504 RFKPEIKELLEQEI
-518 VSRYYFQKGQIEA
+518 VSRYYFEKGRTEA
-531 TFDDDPNILMAMS
+531 GFDDDPNIIAAVA
-544 VLNDPNRYAALLRPN
+544 VLNDPNRYAALLKPT
-559 GRAASATKGAGTVK
+559 GQAASARKSAGTK

>member
-1 MYTQPS
+1 MTI
-7 YMRKRSIAAGL
+7 RKKL
-18 LLGGAALVS
+18 LAALALSTLGLVS
-27 VAATSSD
+27 FRAASD

-60 DEVPPAKLV
+60 DEITPAKLV
-69 KTGIDAMLKSL
+69 KTGIDAMLRSL

-94 FRTLTTGQY
+94 FRTMTTGQY
-103 GGIGAVVVKRGGKTV
+103 GGIGASVVKRNGKTV
-118 VQAAY
+118 VQSAY

-133 LPGDEIMTING
+133 LPGDEILNING
-144 VNVDKKNNSDISKLL
+144 VVVDKKSNGDISKLL
-159 KGQANSQVKLM
+159 KGQANSVVKLL
-170 VTRYGQDAP
+170 VTRYGQDKP
-179 VEINITRDKIQVDNV
+179 VQIDITRDKIQVDNV
-194 PYYGMLTNDIGYF
+194 PYTGMISGDVGYF
-207 QLSGFTVDAGKE
+207 QLGSFTVDAGKE
-219 VRMALTKLKEQ
+219 VRAAVTKLKEQ

-245 LLNESVNIS
+245 LLNEAVNIS
-254 NLFVDKGLDI
+254 NLFIDKGLDV

-276 TYKALDVPFDTQIPV
+276 TYKALDVPLDTQIPV
-291 VIITSNR
+291 AIITSSR

-363 RADDGTLGKVPDSLR
+363 RSDDGTLGKFPDSLR
-378 TAFKTQAGRTV
+378 TAFKTTAGRTV
-389 YDGGGVAPDVEVMD
+389 YDGGGVAPDVEVND
-403 REIADITRV
+403 REIADITRI

-424 RYRAEHPTI
+424 RYRAEHATI
-433 APAKQFKLS
+433 APARQFHLS
-442 DTDYQ
+442 EMDYQ
-447 KFQDFLKGKDISYS
+447 KFVSYLQGKSISYS
-461 TDAEKAIND
+461 TDAEKALAD
-470 LTKKVK
+470 LSKKVK

-481 DDVKVELEAMRRKV
+481 DDVKLELEAVRKKITV
-495 STNKSNDLV
+495 NKANDLQ
-504 RFKPEIKDLLEQEI
+504 RFKPEIKELLEQEI
-518 VSRYYFQKGQIEA
+518 VSRYYFEKGRTEA
-531 TFDDDPNILMAMS
+531 GFDDDPNIIAAVA
-544 VLNDPNRYAALLRPN
+544 VLNDPNRYAALLKPT
-559 GRAASATKGAGTVK
+559 GQAASARKSAGTK

>member
-1 MYTQPS
+1 MTI
-7 YMRKRSIAAGL
+7 RKKL
-18 LLGGAALVS
+18 LATLALSTLGLVS
-27 VAATSSD
+27 FRAASD

-39 EIAKNLDIFATLF
+39 EIAKNLDIFVTLF

-60 DEVPPAKLV
+60 DEITPAKLV
-69 KTGIDAMLKSL
+69 KTGIDAMLRSL

-94 FRTLTTGQY
+94 FRTMTTGQY
-103 GGIGAVVVKRGGKTV
+103 GGIGASVVKRNGKTV
-118 VQAAY
+118 VQSAY

-133 LPGDEIMTING
+133 LPGDEILDING
-144 VNVDKKNNSDISKLL
+144 VIVEKKSNADISKLL
-159 KGQANSQVKLM
+159 KGQANSVVKLM
-170 VTRYGQDAP
+170 VTRYGQDKP

-194 PYYGMLTNDIGYF
+194 PYTGMISGDVGYF
-207 QLSGFTVDAGKE
+207 QLGGFTVDAGKE
-219 VRMALTKLKEQ
+219 VRAAVTKLKEQ

-245 LLNESVNIS
+245 LLNEAVNIS
-254 NLFVDKGLDI
+254 NLFIDKGLDV

-276 TYKALDVPFDTQIPV
+276 TYKALDVPLDTQIPV
-291 VIITSNR
+291 AIITSSR

-363 RADDGTLGKVPDSLR
+363 RSEDGTLGKFPDSLR
-378 TAFKTQAGRTV
+378 TAFKTTAGRTV
-389 YDGGGVAPDVEVMD
+389 YDGGGVAPDVEVND
-403 REIADITRV
+403 REIADITRI

-433 APAKQFKLS
+433 VPARQFKLS
-442 DTDYQ
+442 DVDYQ
-447 KFQDFLKGKDISYS
+447 KFVAYLQGKNISYS
-461 TDAEKAIND
+461 TDTEKALTD
-470 LTKKVK
+470 LSKKVK

-481 DDVKVELEAMRRKV
+481 DDVKLELEAVRKKITV
-495 STNKSNDLV
+495 NKANDLQ
-504 RFKPEIKDLLEQEI
+504 RFKPEIKELLEQEI
-518 VSRYYFQKGQIEA
+518 VSRYYFEKGRTEA
-531 TFDDDPNILMAMS
+531 GFDDDPNIIAAVA
-544 VLNDPNRYAALLRPN
+544 VLNDPNRYAALLKPT
-559 GRAASATKGAGTVK
+559 GQAASARKSAGTK

>member
-1 MYTQPS
+1 MTI
-7 YMRKRSIAAGL
+7 RKKL
-18 LLGGAALVS
+18 LATLAVGTLGLVS
-27 VAATSSD
+27 FRAASD

-60 DEVPPAKLV
+60 DEVTPARLV
-69 KTGIDAMLKSL
+69 KTGIDAMLRSL

-94 FRTLTTGQY
+94 FRTMTTGQY
-103 GGIGAVVVKRGGKTV
+103 GGIGASVVKRNGKTV
-118 VQAAY
+118 VQSAY

-133 LPGDEIMTING
+133 LPGDEILDING
-144 VNVDKKNNSDISKLL
+144 VIVDKKSNSDISKLL
-159 KGQANSQVKLM
+159 KGQANSVVKLM
-170 VTRYGQDAP
+170 VTRYGQDKP

-194 PYYGMLTNDIGYF
+194 PYTGMISGDVGYF
-207 QLSGFTVDAGKE
+207 QLGGFTVDAGKE
-219 VRMALTKLKEQ
+219 VRAAVTKLKEQ

-245 LLNESVNIS
+245 LLNEAVNIS
-254 NLFVDKGLDI
+254 NLFIDKGLDV

-276 TYKALDVPFDTQIPV
+276 TYKALDQPLDTQIPV
-291 VIITSNR
+291 AIITSSR

-314 RAVVVGE
+314 RAVIVGE

-363 RADDGTLGKVPDSLR
+363 RSEDGTLGKFPDSLR
-378 TAFKTQAGRTV
+378 TAFKTTAGRTV
-389 YDGGGVAPDVEVMD
+389 YDGGGVAPDVEVND
-403 REIADITRV
+403 REIADITRI

-433 APAKQFKLS
+433 VPARQFKLS
-442 DTDYQ
+442 DVDYQ
-447 KFQDFLKGKDISYS
+447 KFVAYLQNKNISYS
-461 TDAEKAIND
+461 TDAEKALTD
-470 LTKKVK
+470 LSKKVK

-481 DDVKVELEAMRRKV
+481 DDVKLELEAIRKKV
-495 STNKSNDLV
+495 TVNKANDLQ
-504 RFKPEIKDLLEQEI
+504 RFKPEIKELLEQEI
-518 VSRYYFQKGQIEA
+518 VSRYYFEKGRTEA
-531 TFDDDPNILMAMS
+531 GFDDDPNIIAAVA
-544 VLNDPNRYAALLRPN
+544 VLNDPNRYAALLKPS
-559 GRAASATKGAGTVK
+559 GQAASARKSAGTK

>member
-1 MYTQPS
+1 
-7 YMRKRSIAAGL
+7 MRKTTVTGL
-18 LLGGAALVS
+18 LLGGAALLAS
-27 VAATSSD
+27 FRTASD

-52 KEVNTYYV
+52 KEVNTFYV
-60 DEVPPAKLV
+60 DEVTPAKLV

-94 FRTLTTGQY
+94 FRTMTTGQY
-103 GGIGAVVVKRGGKTV
+103 GGIGAVVVKRGGKTI
-118 VQAAY
+118 VQSAY

-133 LPGDEIMTING
+133 LPGDEILSING
-144 VNVDKKNNSDISKLL
+144 VNVEKKNNSDISKLL
-159 KGQANSQVKLM
+159 KGQANSTVKLE
-170 VTRYGQDAP
+170 VTRYGQEKP
-179 VEINITRDKIQVDNV
+179 MELNITRDKIQVDNV
-194 PYYGMLTNDIGYF
+194 PYYGMLSGDVGYF
-207 QLSGFTVDAGKE
+207 QLGSFTVDAGKE
-219 VRMALTKLKEQ
+219 VRMAVGKLKEM

-245 LLNESVNIS
+245 LLNEAVNIS
-254 NLFVDKGLDI
+254 NVFVDKGTDV

-276 TYKALDVPFDTQIPV
+276 TYKALDAPLDTQIPV
-291 VIITSNR
+291 VIITSSR

-363 RADDGTLGKVPDSLR
+363 RADDGTLGKFPDSLR
-378 TAFKTQAGRTV
+378 TAFKTQSGRIV
-389 YDGGGVAPDVEVMD
+389 YDGGGVAPDVEVQEK
-403 REIADITRV
+403 EIADITRV
-412 LLQKSYLFDYAT
+412 LLQKNYLFDFAT

-433 APAKQFKLS
+433 ASAREFQLS
-442 DTDYQ
+442 DADYQ
-447 KFQDFLKGKDISYS
+447 KFVQYLNGKDINYS
-461 TDAEKAIND
+461 TDVEKSLTD
-470 LTKKVK
+470 LVKKAK
-476 EEKHY
+476 EEKHF
-481 DDVKVELEAMRRKV
+481 DDVKAEIEAIRKKV
-495 STNKSNDLV
+495 STNKSNDLT
-504 RFKPEIKDLLEQEI
+504 RFKPEIRELLEQEI
-518 VSRYYFQKGQIEA
+518 VSRYYFQKGSIEA
-531 TFDDDPNILMAMS
+531 SFDDDPNILTAMQ
-544 VLNDPNRYAALLRPN
+544 VINDAPRYAALLKPGTPEAKTRPEAN
-559 GRAASATKGAGTVK
+559 RKTAGGK

>member
-1 MYTQPS
+1 MTI
-7 YMRKRSIAAGL
+7 RKKL
-18 LLGGAALVS
+18 LATLALGTLGLVS
-27 VAATSSD
+27 FRAASD

-60 DEVPPAKLV
+60 DEVTPAKLV
-69 KTGIDAMLKSL
+69 KTGIDAMLRSL

-94 FRTLTTGQY
+94 FRTMTTGQY
-103 GGIGAVVVKRGGKTV
+103 GGIGASVVKRNGKTV
-118 VQAAY
+118 VQSAY

-133 LPGDEIMTING
+133 LPGDEILDING
-144 VNVDKKNNSDISKLL
+144 VIVDKKSNSDISKLL
-159 KGQANSQVKLM
+159 KGQANSVVKLM
-170 VTRYGQDAP
+170 VTRYGQDKP
-179 VEINITRDKIQVDNV
+179 VEINITRDKIQVENV
-194 PYYGMLTNDIGYF
+194 PYTGMISGDVGYF
-207 QLSGFTVDAGKE
+207 QLGSFTVDAGRE
-219 VRMALTKLKEQ
+219 VRVAVSKLKEQ

-245 LLNESVNIS
+245 LLNEAVNIS
-254 NLFVDKGLDI
+254 NLFIDKGLDV

-276 TYKALDVPFDTQIPV
+276 TYKALDVPLDTQIPV
-291 VIITSNR
+291 AIITSNR

-363 RADDGTLGKVPDSLR
+363 RSDDGTLGKFPDSLR
-378 TAFKTQAGRTV
+378 TAFKTTAGRTV
-389 YDGGGVAPDVEVMD
+389 YDGGGVAPDIEVND
-403 REIADITRV
+403 REIADITRI

-433 APAKQFKLS
+433 APARQFKLA
-442 DTDYQ
+442 DADYQ
-447 KFQDFLKGKDISYS
+447 KFVAYLQNKNISYS
-461 TDAEKAIND
+461 TDAEKSLVD
-470 LTKKVK
+470 LSKKVK

-481 DDVKVELEAMRRKV
+481 DDVKAELEAIRKKV
-495 STNKSNDLV
+495 TVNKANDLQ
-504 RFKPEIKDLLEQEI
+504 RFKPEIKELLEQEI
-518 VSRYYFQKGQIEA
+518 VSRYYFEKGRTESG
-531 TFDDDPNILMAMS
+531 FDDDPNILAAVA
-544 VLNDPNRYAALLRPN
+544 VLNDPNRYAALLKPS
-559 GRAASATKGAGTVK
+559 GQAASARKSAGTK

>member
-1 MYTQPS
+1 MTI
-7 YMRKRSIAAGL
+7 RKKL
-18 LLGGAALVS
+18 LAALALS
-27 VAATSSD
+27 TLGLASFRAASD

-60 DEVPPAKLV
+60 DEITPAKLV
-69 KTGIDAMLKSL
+69 RTGIEAMLRSL

-94 FRTLTTGQY
+94 FRTMTTGQY
-103 GGIGAVVVKRGGKTV
+103 GGIGASVVKRNGKTV
-118 VQAAY
+118 VQSAY

-133 LPGDEIMTING
+133 LPGDEILDING
-144 VNVDKKNNSDISKLL
+144 VVVDKKSNGDISKLL
-159 KGQANSQVKLM
+159 KGQANSVVKLM
-170 VTRYGQDAP
+170 VTRYGQDKP
-179 VEINITRDKIQVDNV
+179 VEINITRDKIQVENV
-194 PYYGMLTNDIGYF
+194 PYTGMISTDVGYF
-207 QLSGFTVDAGKE
+207 QLGGFTVDAGKE
-219 VRMALTKLKEQ
+219 VRAAVSKLKEQ

-245 LLNESVNIS
+245 LLNEAVNIS
-254 NLFVDKGLDI
+254 NLFIDKGLDV

-276 TYKALDVPFDTQIPV
+276 TYKALDVPLDTEIPV
-291 VIITSNR
+291 AIITSNR

-363 RADDGTLGKVPDSLR
+363 RGDDGTLGKFPDSLR
-378 TAFKTQAGRTV
+378 TAFKTTAGRTV
-389 YDGGGVAPDVEVMD
+389 YDGGGVAPDVEVND
-403 REIADITRV
+403 REIADITRL

-433 APAKQFKLS
+433 APAREFKLA
-442 DTDYQ
+442 DADYQ
-447 KFQDFLKGKDISYS
+447 KFVAFLQGKNISYS
-461 TDAEKAIND
+461 TDTEKSLTD

-476 EEKHY
+476 DEKHY
-481 DDVKVELEAMRRKV
+481 DDVKLELEALRKKV
-495 STNKSNDLV
+495 TVNKANDLQ
-504 RFKPEIKDLLEQEI
+504 RFKPEIKELLEQEI
-518 VSRYYFQKGQIEA
+518 VSRYYFEKGRTEA
-531 TFDDDPNILMAMS
+531 GFDDDPNILAAVA
-544 VLNDPNRYAALLRPN
+544 VLNDPNRYAALLKPS
-559 GRAASATKGAGTVK
+559 GQAASARKSAGTK